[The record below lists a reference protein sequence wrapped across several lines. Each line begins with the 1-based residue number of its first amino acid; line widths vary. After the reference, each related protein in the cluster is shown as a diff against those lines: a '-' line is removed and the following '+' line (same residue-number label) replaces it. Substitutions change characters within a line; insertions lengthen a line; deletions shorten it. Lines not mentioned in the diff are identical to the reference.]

1 MSTKGTLKSND
12 FSRGAAKQ
20 GQVTREQKQAQRAEL
35 LAQARQ
41 KAGADK
47 EQ

>member
-12 FSRGAAKQ
+12 FSRGAAQK
-20 GQVTREQKQAQRAEL
+20 GQVTREQKQAQRAAL

-41 KAGADK
+41 KASADK

>member
-1 MSTKGTLKSND
+1 MSTKGTIKSND
-12 FSRGAAKQ
+12 FSRGAAQQ
-20 GQVTREQKQAQRAEL
+20 GQVSREQKQSQRAAL

-41 KAGADK
+41 KANADK